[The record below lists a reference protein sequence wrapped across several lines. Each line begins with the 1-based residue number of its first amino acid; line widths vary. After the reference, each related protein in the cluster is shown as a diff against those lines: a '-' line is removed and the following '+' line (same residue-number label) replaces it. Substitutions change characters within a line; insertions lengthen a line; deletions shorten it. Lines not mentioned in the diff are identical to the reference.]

1 MKSPFL
7 FLVMATVLPFPG
19 ALEAQ
24 APSSKTEYYTPAP
37 SPGPGRAQSAARTP
51 APTTPRPAATPAPKT
66 PHSAATPAPATPRPA
81 ATPAPTPA
89 LVKRENVND
98 IARFISGLAPEHDAQ
113 LATLAKTA
121 EWTAYAAF
129 MDNAWPR
136 FDRNKLSRLRIWAG
150 KELGKTRATAVF
162 YPFSGPD
169 FIYVANYF
177 PKASTYI
184 LCGLEPVGD
193 VPAMEKLQPLA
204 VSLGW
209 LQASFHTLFNA
220 GYFVTSDMSVQLK
233 ASPLQGTLPLMCVML
248 ARAGDRIT
256 SISTGP
262 SVVEVR
268 FVPPQGGERTLV
280 YFSSD
285 LSNGGFHKGSALVD
299 YLAKTH
305 ATAAYVKSASYLMHE
320 DEFSAVRNFLLTQ
333 FDTIVQDD
341 SGIPLRNFDPARWK
355 VALYGAYAKPLDIFA
370 KYDQPDLADLYAKT
384 KNVPPLNFGVGY
396 HWDFKDANLM
406 LATAKSGGPASALT
420 PAVANPHR

>member
-1 MKSPFL
+1 MKSTRLFL
-7 FLVMATVLPFPG
+7 FIVFMFPFAV

-24 APSSKTEYYTPAP
+24 APSSKTEYLTPAP
-37 SPGPGRAQSAARTP
+37 SPASGRSPGAGRTP
-51 APTTPRPAATPAPKT
+51 SASRPAATSSPRAASPAP
-66 PHSAATPAPATPRPA
+66 STPRPA

-89 LVKRENVND
+89 LVKHENVND
-98 IARFISGLAPEHDAQ
+98 IARFIAGLAPEHDAQ
-113 LATLAKTA
+113 LTALAKAT
-121 EWTAYAAF
+121 EWTAYAAY

-136 FDRNKLSRLRIWAG
+136 FDRNKLSRLRIWAST
-150 KELGKTRATAVF
+150 ELAKTRVTTVF

-169 FIYVANYF
+169 FIYAASYF
-177 PKASTYI
+177 PKASTYV

-193 VPAMEKLQPLA
+193 VPSMEKLQPLNI
-204 VSLGW
+204 SLGW

-248 ARAGDRIT
+248 ARAGDHIT

-262 SVVEVR
+262 GVVEIR
-268 FVPPQGGERTLV
+268 FVPPQGGERSLV

-320 DEFSAVRNFLLTQ
+320 DEFSAVRNFLLTR

-355 VALYGAYAKPLDIFA
+355 VAIYGAYTKPLDIFA

-406 LATAKSGGPASALT
+406 LATAVAPSGHA
-420 PAVANPHR
+420 PAVAPSAPPHR